1 MPYGTLNS
9 YGMLNRRLTRE
20 AQQAIR
26 FIFFLNEG
34 LYPLH
39 REHTCNNTILH

>member
-1 MPYGTLNS
+1 MLNS

-26 FIFFLNEG
+26 FIFFKLG
-34 LYPLH
+34 F
-39 REHTCNNTILH
+39 ISIA